1 MRNCVLVLLAG
12 CLALVGCNGG
22 TVDRHALEQD
32 GNAVDSLACEGRLLA
47 DDIAGGDTVARFVET
62 HASEL
67 AQRASNFE
75 DALSSRPAL
84 PDIEHRVRV
93 LARKAGRVSL
103 LLGRLQAHPSDP
115 FVARRVERLLAEVGG
130 CP

>member
-1 MRNCVLVLLAG
+1 MRTCVLVLLAA

-47 DDIAGGDTVARFVET
+47 DDIASGDTIARFAET

-67 AQRASNFE
+67 ARRASNFE
-75 DALSSRPAL
+75 DALSTRPVL
-84 PDIEHRVRV
+84 PAIEHRVRV
-93 LARKAGRVSL
+93 LARKADRVSL

-115 FVARRVERLLAEVGG
+115 FVARRVERLLAEVGD